1 MILLDTV
8 VLSELR
14 KNKPSLKVVSYLEQF
29 SPQDVYLSVMTI
41 GEIQIGIGRV
51 ESQNSV
57 FAAQLSAWLKII
69 EKQFNDNILPV
80 TNEIAKVWGDISVN
94 IGNANLDNLI
104 AATALHHNL
113 TVVTRNMKHFAPLG
127 VRCFNPF

>member
-14 KNKPSLKVVSYLEQF
+14 KGKPNATVVSYLEQY
-29 SPQDVYLSVMTI
+29 SPHDVHISVMTL
-41 GEIQIGIGRV
+41 GEVQIGIGRV
-51 ESQNSV
+51 KPQNPV
-57 FAAQLSAWLKII
+57 FAAALSEWLKTI
-69 EKQFNDNILPV
+69 ERQFAGRILPV
-80 TNEIAKVWGDISVN
+80 TNEIAKRWGDISVE
-94 IGNANLDNLI
+94 IGNVNLDNLI

-113 TVVTRNMKHFAPLG
+113 TVVTRNTKHFEPLG